1 MDFTCMSVLAAKQLT
16 LWRGSLCLFENLSFQ
31 VKGGSALLVQ
41 GPNGSGKT
49 SLLRVLCGLSRPES
63 GTVHWNYESIES
75 SRSIFGAQ
83 IAYFGHITGLKA
95 DLTAR
100 QNLIFVARMLGQDDQ
115 AWENYLEP
123 LSLLHCA
130 NLPVRYLSAGQQR
143 RTALARV
150 LMSDARLWLMDEP
163 FTNLDQAGRDF
174 IEEQLMRHL
183 DGGGLAVVVAHHGLD
198 LPRESL
204 TTVQLGEMN

>member
-1 MDFTCMSVLAAKQLT
+1 VLAAKQLT
-16 LWRGSLCLFENLSFQ
+16 LWRGSLCLFENLTFQ
-31 VKGGSALLVQ
+31 VNVGSTLLVQ

-63 GTVHWNYESIES
+63 GIVQWNNEPIES

-95 DLTAR
+95 DLTVI
-100 QNLIFVARMLGQDDQ
+100 QNLTFAARILGQHSQ
-115 AWENYLEP
+115 IWKNYLES
-123 LSLLHCA
+123 LSLSHCA

-150 LMSDARLWLMDEP
+150 LMSGARLWLMDEP

-174 IEEQLMRHL
+174 IEGELIRHL

-198 LPRESL
+198 LPEENLR
-204 TTVQLGEMN
+204 TVQLGETN

>member
-1 MDFTCMSVLAAKQLT
+1 MLAAKQLT
-16 LWRGSLCLFENLSFQ
+16 LWRGSLCLFENLTFQ
-31 VKGGSALLVQ
+31 VNVGSTLLVQ

-63 GTVHWNYESIES
+63 GIVQWNNEPIES

-95 DLTAR
+95 DLTVI
-100 QNLIFVARMLGQDDQ
+100 QNLTFVARMLGQHSQ
-115 AWENYLEP
+115 IWKNYLEP
-123 LSLLHCA
+123 LSLSHCA

-150 LMSDARLWLMDEP
+150 LMSEAKLWLMDEP

-174 IEEQLMRHL
+174 IEGELVRHL

-198 LPRESL
+198 LPEENLR
-204 TTVQLGEMN
+204 TVQLGEMN